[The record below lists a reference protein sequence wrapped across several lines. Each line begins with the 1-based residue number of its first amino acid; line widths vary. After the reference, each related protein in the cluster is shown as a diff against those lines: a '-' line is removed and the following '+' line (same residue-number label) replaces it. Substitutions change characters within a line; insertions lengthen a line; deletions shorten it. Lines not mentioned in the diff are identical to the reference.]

1 VRSHTVVSTL
11 AAVLLATTTT
21 TAHAAVELG
30 STSSLAPT
38 LAQSAF
44 NHLPPV
50 ILTNEDREFYES
62 ITSTTHLTA
71 RRDMSLGPA
80 VGVCFALGGLT
91 PEIAGLN
98 RLACL
103 LDAVQRYKLAVT
115 ECAQQHVDR
124 WQEEVIWP
132 RNVLAPLKAATLA
145 RVATLREHAEDL
157 LEEWRQ
163 PESTAAL
170 AATYTT
176 PERVTRADYERAWGA
191 SRGPNRDQG
200 ELISWLSVTN
210 RNTIQA
216 RTSAAFGL
224 AGELPEN
231 TWERIGR
238 EGTRMLAES
247 RRDPLA
253 AICHMSQMLAD
264 RARVDAN
271 TTRLEA
277 QTLLTEQVLRDYRRA
292 KRKRAQALGDVFL
305 RPFTEAAQRAARDAQ
320 LARQATEAPS

>member
-1 VRSHTVVSTL
+1 VSARGVVSTL
-11 AAVLLATTTT
+11 AVVLLATTS
-21 TAHAAVELG
+21 AHAAVEPMG
-30 STSSLAPT
+30 TSSLPPT
-38 LAQSAF
+38 LTQGAF

-50 ILTNEDREFYES
+50 LLTDEDREFYES

-71 RRDMSLGPA
+71 CRDMSLGPA
-80 VGVCFALGGLT
+80 VGVCFAIGGLT

-103 LDAVQRYKLAVT
+103 LEAVQRYKLAVT

-124 WQEEVIWP
+124 WQEDVIWP

-145 RVATLREHAEDL
+145 RVATLREHAEAL
-157 LEEWRQ
+157 LDEWRQ
-163 PESTAAL
+163 PDTFEAL

-176 PERVTRADYERAWGA
+176 PERVTRTDYERAWGA
-191 SRGPNRDQG
+191 SRGPDRDQG

-253 AICHMSQMLAD
+253 AIRHTPQLLAD

-277 QTLLTEQVLRDYRRA
+277 QALLTEQVLRDYRRA
-292 KRKRAQALGDVFL
+292 KRKREEALGDLFL

-320 LARQATEAPS
+320 LARQASEAPS